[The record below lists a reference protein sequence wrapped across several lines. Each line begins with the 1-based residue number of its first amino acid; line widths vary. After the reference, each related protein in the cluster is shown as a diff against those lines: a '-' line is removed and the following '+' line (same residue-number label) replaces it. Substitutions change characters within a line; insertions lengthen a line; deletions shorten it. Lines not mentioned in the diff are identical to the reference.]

1 MLIDSVDKCDEFL
14 RKELFENVIVSG
26 GNTMLPG
33 FCERLDKEMKG
44 QGIHE
49 VQDIVELEAANDR
62 NYSVW
67 VGGSLMS
74 SLNSFQQM
82 WITRA
87 EYDEHGQNIVQ
98 RKCLI

>member
-1 MLIDSVDKCDEFL
+1 
-14 RKELFENVIVSG
+14 
-26 GNTMLPG
+26 MLPG

-49 VQDIVELEAANDR
+49 IQDIVELEAANDR

-74 SLNSFQQM
+74 SLSSFQQM

-87 EYDEHGQNIVQ
+87 EYDEHGQSIVQ